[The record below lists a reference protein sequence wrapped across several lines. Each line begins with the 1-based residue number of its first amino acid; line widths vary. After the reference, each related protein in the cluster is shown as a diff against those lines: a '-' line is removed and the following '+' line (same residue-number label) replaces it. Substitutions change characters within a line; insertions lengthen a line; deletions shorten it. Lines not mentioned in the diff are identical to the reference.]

1 MPAPEVV
8 PLSGR
13 RIAITGVTGQVA
25 APIARALAVDNE
37 VIGLARFSDAAAR
50 ASLEAAGVDC
60 RVVDLTRGGPEASGV
75 AAVPADVDHV
85 LHFAV
90 TKIGRWAKDLTANGE
105 AVGDLMSHFRGARSF
120 LHCSSTA
127 VYRPTGGAPMAE
139 TDPFGDHHGAVM
151 PTYSIAKIA
160 GETMA
165 QFGARHWELPTT
177 IARLNVPY
185 GDDDGWPVFH
195 LEMLLAGASIDVHSD
210 GGRYNPIH
218 HDDIIALIPALL
230 AVAAVPATVVNLAG
244 PEVASIE
251 EWSAELGRL
260 AGGTPT
266 FHHTDQAIPSAV
278 IDTTRQHELVGAA
291 SIGWREGMARI
302 VAARG

>member
-1 MPAPEVV
+1 MSAPEVV

-37 VIGLARFSDAAAR
+37 VIGLARFSDATAR

-105 AVGDLMSHFRGARSF
+105 AVGDLMSHPRARSF

-278 IDTTRQHELVGAA
+278 IDIARQHELVGAA

>member
-1 MPAPEVV
+1 M
-8 PLSGR
+8 
-13 RIAITGVTGQVA
+13 
-25 APIARALAVDNE
+25 
-37 VIGLARFSDAAAR
+37 
-50 ASLEAAGVDC
+50 
-60 RVVDLTRGGPEASGV
+60 
-75 AAVPADVDHV
+75 
-85 LHFAV
+85 
-90 TKIGRWAKDLTANGE
+90 
-105 AVGDLMSHFRGARSF
+105 
-120 LHCSSTA
+120 
-127 VYRPTGGAPMAE
+127 
-139 TDPFGDHHGAVM
+139 
-151 PTYSIAKIA
+151 
-160 GETMA
+160 
-165 QFGARHWELPTT
+165 
-177 IARLNVPY
+177 PY

-218 HDDIIALIPALL
+218 HDDIIALIPALP

-266 FHHTDQAIPSAV
+266 FRHTDQAIPSAV